1 MKLKFA
7 GALAMILAS
16 PLPTGSIA
24 AVTEITA
31 DPRGHFV
38 TKAEIDGTDVT
49 VVVDTGASF
58 VALSYE
64 DADAAGLRPQ
74 SLTYDAP
81 VLTANGA
88 IKAARVSLRSVEI
101 DGVRVRD
108 VEGMV
113 LPAGAIGVSLLGMS
127 FLSHLRSFRVEDGV
141 LRLED

>member
-1 MKLKFA
+1 MKVKIAAALTMTLAFLPA
-7 GALAMILAS
+7 VGA
-16 PLPTGSIA
+16 IA
-24 AVTEITA
+24 AVTEIAA
-31 DPRGHFV
+31 DPNGHFV
-38 TKAEIDGTDVT
+38 TKAEIDGTDIT

-64 DADAAGLRPQ
+64 DAEAAGLRPQ
-74 SLTYDAP
+74 SLSYDAP

-88 IKAARVSLRSVEI
+88 IKAARVSLRQVEI

-108 VEGMV
+108 VQGMV

>member
-1 MKLKFA
+1 MKVKIAAALTMALALLPAA
-7 GALAMILAS
+7 GAA
-16 PLPTGSIA
+16 A
-24 AVTEITA
+24 AVTEIAA
-31 DPRGHFV
+31 DTRGHFV
-38 TKAEIDGTDVT
+38 TKAEIDGTDIT

-64 DADAAGLRPQ
+64 DAEAVGLRPQ
-74 SLTYDAP
+74 SLSYDAP

-88 IKAARVSLRSVEI
+88 IKAARVNLRQVEI

-108 VEGMV
+108 VQGMV

-127 FLSHLRSFRVEDGV
+127 FLSHLRSFRIEDGV